1 MTKTT
6 ILSAVITAIGAA
18 GGYAYYY
25 FIGCASGTCPLS
37 SNAWIMTGYGAMVG
51 ATLSPFASTM
61 KRKNRKAS
69 SMEDPE
75 QVDRDMT
82 GRDRAK

>member
-1 MTKTT
+1 MTRTT
-6 ILSAVITAIGAA
+6 ILASVLTALGAA

-51 ATLSPFASTM
+51 ATISPFAATF
-61 KRKNRKAS
+61 KAKKPKG
-69 SMEDPE
+69 EGTQDEPA
-75 QVDRDMT
+75 
-82 GRDRAK
+82 AK